1 MIRHVLAR
9 LALLRNARVALVAAC
24 ASLIFFFEGAAA
36 AANVVPPRR
45 LDDAQV
51 PYPAG
56 AQGEATV
63 TLRLVVDANGDV
75 TQVTVQDGSP
85 PFSDAAVDAVKR
97 WRFTPATKDDAPVSS
112 RIAATVTFHPPQ
124 RPAPVVPAPAP
135 VPAVRPPA
143 GGPTPARDEA
153 PDEVS
158 VKGDREELGTNHIPR
173 SETRLVPGAFGDP
186 FRVVEALPGM
196 APWLSGLPYY
206 YVRGAPPETVGYSID
221 GIKVPLLFHV
231 GAGPSSIAP
240 PLVDS
245 VDLLDGGYPAAFGR
259 YAGAIIAGETTR
271 PEDVDHVR
279 GEAGARVF
287 DAHAFVETPLP
298 GDGATLL
305 AGARYS
311 YTGLLT
317 SLIVP
322 NYQVGYWDYQFRVS
336 HRVAGRD
343 MLSLFVFGSHD
354 ELSYKGS
361 PTFHVEY
368 HRADLRYDHPLP
380 GGQLRIAGTFSY
392 DDTLTALQTST
403 GAGATAAL
411 KGPGGRVRAEL
422 EERVS
427 EQALVRAGADFGVE
441 RFDVDEYGVVEGDPS
456 AGVVH
461 APHDDLEGGVHAD
474 VVWRPSAHV
483 ELVPGFRLDG
493 YRTRGATAWA
503 PQPRAA
509 GRVQFAQGWT
519 WISAFGVAHQE
530 PTEEVFVP
538 AKLPDPVVDES
549 GGDAYQLSEA
559 VEARL
564 PSHIRVRATAFY
576 SEIVA
581 RHIDERERSL
591 GIELFARRDF
601 TERLGGFVS
610 YTLSKADDLSTAPT
624 PVWIRAAGDR
634 RHLLSVVLGYDLGNG
649 WRIGGRFFFESGRGY
664 QVECPTPTCA
674 PQPPGT
680 APVAGYPVTGTLPP
694 FYRLDAR
701 LEKKWTFPGGQWVTA
716 TLEGFN
722 VLDKAEP
729 TGKMYTPAFGLVL
742 NEQSPIILPSI
753 GIEAGL

>member
-1 MIRHVLAR
+1 MMRPVLAR
-9 LALLRNARVALVAAC
+9 LALLRNARTWLVAAG
-24 ASLIFFFEGAAA
+24 ASLLLLPARTAV
-36 AANVVPPRR
+36 AANVVPPHR
-45 LDDAQV
+45 LDAAQV
-51 PYPAG
+51 PYPAEG
-56 AQGEATV
+56 QGEATV
-63 TLRLVVDANGDV
+63 TLRLVVDANGIV
-75 TQVTVQDGSP
+75 TEVDVQDGSP
-85 PFSDAAVDAVKR
+85 PFSDAAVAAVKE

-112 RIAATVTFHPPQ
+112 RIVATVTFHPPEP
-124 RPAPVVPAPAP
+124 PAPIAPAPAP
-135 VPAVRPPA
+135 VTPPIPAATAHPA
-143 GGPTPARDEA
+143 EAEA
-153 PDEVS
+153 PAEVS
-158 VKGDREELGTNHIPR
+158 VKGAREELGTNHIPT

-231 GAGPSSIAP
+231 GAGPSTLAP

-245 VDLLDGGYPAAFGR
+245 VDLLDGAYPAAFGR

-279 GEAGARVF
+279 AEAGARVF
-287 DAHAFVETPLP
+287 DAHAFAEAPLP
-298 GDGATLL
+298 GDGATVL
-305 AGARYS
+305 AAARYS

-322 NYQVGYWDYQFRVS
+322 NYTVGYWDYQFRAS
-336 HRVAGRD
+336 HRVGKG

-354 ELSYKGS
+354 ELTYKGS

-368 HRADLRYDHPLP
+368 HRADLRYDQPLP
-380 GGQLRIAGTFSY
+380 SGRLRVAGTFSY

-411 KGPGGRVRAEL
+411 KGPGGRIRAEL

-427 EQALVRAGADFGVE
+427 DRALVRAGADFGVE
-441 RFDVDEYGVVEGDPS
+441 RFDVDEFGVVDGEPNTGT
-456 AGVVH
+456 VY

-474 VVWRPSAHV
+474 VVWRSSDRV

-493 YRTRGATAWA
+493 YRTRGQTAWA

-509 GRVQFAQGWT
+509 ARVQLARGWT
-519 WISAFGVAHQE
+519 WISAIGVAHQE

-538 AKLPDPVVDES
+538 AKLPDPVVDTS
-549 GGDAYQLSEA
+549 GGDAYQFSEA

-564 PSHIRVRATAFY
+564 PSRIRVRATAFY
-576 SEIVA
+576 TSIVA
-581 RHIDERERSL
+581 RHTDERERSF
-591 GIELFARRDF
+591 GGELFARRDF

-610 YTLSKADDLSTAPT
+610 YTLSRAEALSGAPT
-624 PVWIRAAGDR
+624 PLWVRTGGDR
-634 RHLLSVVLGYDLGNG
+634 RHLLSVVLGYDLGSG
-649 WRIGGRFFFESGRGY
+649 WRIGGRFFFESGRSY
-664 QVECPTPTCA
+664 QVDCPNPNCS
-674 PQPPGT
+674 PQPGATPRT
-680 APVAGYPVTGTLPP
+680 AYAVTGTLPP
-694 FYRLDAR
+694 FYRVDAR
-701 LEKKWTFPGGQWVTA
+701 LEKKWTFPGGQWITA

-729 TGKMYTPAFGLVL
+729 IGKSYTPAFGLSP
-742 NEQSPIILPSI
+742 NNQSPIILPSI
-753 GIEAGL
+753 GAEAGL

>member
-1 MIRHVLAR
+1 M
-9 LALLRNARVALVAAC
+9 ALVAAC
-24 ASLIFFFEGAAA
+24 VALIHLPGAAFA
-36 AANVVPPRR
+36 ATVVPPRR
-45 LDDAQV
+45 IDDAQV

-56 AQGEATV
+56 GHGEASV
-63 TLRLVVDANGDV
+63 TLVLVVDASGVV
-75 TQVTVQDGSP
+75 TQVKVQDGTP
-85 PFSDAAVDAVKR
+85 PFSDAAVDAVKQ

-112 RIAATVTFHPPQ
+112 RIVATISFHPPA
-124 RPAPVVPAPAP
+124 PPEPVPSAPPVVAAPAPAT
-135 VPAVRPPA
+135 AA
-143 GGPTPARDEA
+143 QGEA
-153 PDEVS
+153 PIEVS
-158 VKGDREELGTNHIPR
+158 VAGPREELGTNHIPR

-186 FRVVEALPGM
+186 FRIVEALPGM

-206 YVRGAPPETVGYSID
+206 YVRGSPPETVGYSID

-231 GAGPSSIAP
+231 GAGPSTLPP

-245 VDLLDGGYPAAFGR
+245 VDLLAGAYPAAFGR

-279 GEAGARVF
+279 GEVGARVF

-298 GDGATLL
+298 GDGATVL

-322 NYQVGYWDYQFRVS
+322 DYKVGYWDYQFRAS

-354 ELSYKGS
+354 ELTYKGS

-380 GGQLRIAGTFSY
+380 GGRLRIAGTFSY
-392 DDTLTALQTST
+392 DDTLTALQTNNGT
-403 GAGATAAL
+403 GATAAL
-411 KGPGGRVRAEL
+411 RGPGGRIRAEL
-422 EERVS
+422 EERIS
-427 EQALVRAGADFGVE
+427 DRALVRAGADFGVE
-441 RFDVDEYGVVEGDPS
+441 RFDVDEYGVVEGEPS
-456 AGVVH
+456 AGVVR
-461 APHDDLEGGVHAD
+461 APHDDLEGGIYGD
-474 VVWRPSAHV
+474 VVWRPTDHV

-493 YRTRGATAWA
+493 YRTRGMTAWA

-509 GRVQFAQGWT
+509 ARVQLARGWT
-519 WISAFGVAHQE
+519 WISAVGVAHQE

-549 GGDAYQLSEA
+549 GGDSYQFSEA
-559 VEARL
+559 IEARL
-564 PSHIRVRATAFY
+564 PSSVRVRATAFY
-576 SEIVA
+576 TSIVA
-581 RHIDERERSL
+581 RHIVEEERSG

-610 YTLSKADDLSTAPT
+610 YTLSGAEALSSAPV
-624 PVWIRAAGDR
+624 PGWVRAPGDR
-634 RHLLSVVLGYDLGNG
+634 RHLLSIVLGYDLGSG
-649 WRIGGRFFFESGRGY
+649 WRVGGRFFFESGRRY
-664 QVECPTPTCA
+664 QVDCPTPTCA
-674 PQPPGT
+674 PEPGM
-680 APVAGYPVTGTLPP
+680 APMRPYSVIGTTPP
-694 FYRLDAR
+694 FYRLDVR
-701 LEKKWTFPGGQWVTA
+701 LEKKWTFPGGQWISG

-729 TGKMYTPAFGLVL
+729 TSASYLPAAGVVI
-742 NEQSPIILPSI
+742 NHQSPIILPSI
-753 GIEAGL
+753 GVEAGL